1 MLYYKYGSTS
11 EKQRTDEVWYHQSE
25 NRLAMIILMKL
36 TPPRSSPDSDQV
48 MWSLSR
54 RLRSCARCRRWGGS
68 GTATSSFS
76 AGLLD
81 LIMYFICDWNSV
93 DSIMMGL
100 AEPLCQAHAAPFRHS
115 SQRDRLTWS
124 CASWEEWFELNISIS
139 NNSNNINTKHQSR
152 LLKGVKR
159 ERVNK

>member
-36 TPPRSSPDSDQV
+36 TPRSSPDGDQV
-48 MWSLSR
+48 TWSLSR

-81 LIMYFICDWNSV
+81 LIVYFICDWNSV

-124 CASWEEWFELNISIS
+124 CASWEEWFEMNFSIS

>member
-124 CASWEEWFELNISIS
+124 CASWEEWFELNLSIS
-139 NNSNNINTKHQSR
+139 NNSNKINTEASITPT
-152 LLKGVKR
+152 KR
-159 ERVNK
+159 S